1 MILFMSNA
9 HHFAGMAISQAERE
23 NKGSPWSSIFCR
35 QIFGFYV
42 GIPTAL
48 RTAFVNTPKKCRA
61 PFPATMTARTQAQTI
76 ASRPNS
82 LTPWIRTSVYRT
94 PRKDKIRAKGG
105 HNQRPVGL
113 YTVSTWS
120 TRNTSPMSSIHSPEA
135 TSLSSHDETRTK
147 TTCRLSPLSPPCQAY
162 ILLAS
167 GHTAP
172 TSKRSR
178 R

>member
-1 MILFMSNA
+1 MSNA
-9 HHFAGMAISQAERE
+9 HHFAGMAVSQAERE

-42 GIPTAL
+42 GIPIAL

-61 PFPATMTARTQAQTI
+61 PFLATMTARTQAQTI

-82 LTPWIRTSVYRT
+82 LTPWIRTSVYCT
-94 PRKDKIRAKGG
+94 PRKDKIRARKVGR
-105 HNQRPVGL
+105 NQRPVGL

-120 TRNTSPMSSIHSPEA
+120 TRTSPCPMSSIHFPEA

-147 TTCRLSPLSPPCQAY
+147 TTCRLPTLSTMPSLHV
-162 ILLAS
+162 ISVRAS
-167 GHTAP
+167 
-172 TSKRSR
+172 RSYE
-178 R
+178 